1 MDTNNLFIK
10 KYTESV
16 KLKRLS
22 SSSTAK
28 YRISISSKLV
38 SFISFLIFTSFIY
51 VIFFGS
57 YTSRINALGHISPN
71 GDVIN
76 IYSDQAGIVTSIH
89 IHPGDI
95 IARGK
100 PLLSIANNQ
109 LIRNTSPYQQ
119 HKNLITTRIEL
130 IHKKID
136 MAKLNFSRRKENIK
150 NEIKF
155 YTRALES
162 IREIINASNEKKEIS
177 KENISRLEK
186 LFKKKSV
193 SKIQFQDG
201 QLNFLDSFIIN
212 RQFLQQENELEL
224 KIFELNSKMKDLK
237 ITLDEIII
245 TLQESLSTESQEL
258 ITLEESWKRDVISP
272 IDGYIGAVNIS
283 QGQSISH
290 QQLLMTLVPNIK
302 PLEAT
307 LYVTNKAIGF
317 VKKGAAVKLKLDPFP
332 YQKFG
337 YIEGKIA
344 SISNTSIPASELKNS
359 LSREPTYIVKVKLDK
374 QKIDIYGESVDI
386 KPSTTLNADISIDRR
401 YIYEWILEPLLT
413 LKGTI

>member
-1 MDTNNLFIK
+1 
-10 KYTESV
+10 
-16 KLKRLS
+16 
-22 SSSTAK
+22 
-28 YRISISSKLV
+28 
-38 SFISFLIFTSFIY
+38 
-51 VIFFGS
+51 
-57 YTSRINALGHISPN
+57 
-71 GDVIN
+71 
-76 IYSDQAGIVTSIH
+76 
-89 IHPGDI
+89 
-95 IARGK
+95 
-100 PLLSIANNQ
+100 
-109 LIRNTSPYQQ
+109 
-119 HKNLITTRIEL
+119 
-130 IHKKID
+130 
-136 MAKLNFSRRKENIK
+136 
-150 NEIKF
+150 
-155 YTRALES
+155 
-162 IREIINASNEKKEIS
+162 
-177 KENISRLEK
+177 
-186 LFKKKSV
+186 
-193 SKIQFQDG
+193 
-201 QLNFLDSFIIN
+201 
-212 RQFLQQENELEL
+212 
-224 KIFELNSKMKDLK
+224 MKDLK